1 MKKFLAS
8 ALMLLAAST
17 TTFAQHSVGSFSLQ
31 PKAGISIADMTDTQG
46 TTSRIGFV
54 GGLEG
59 EYQASDIFSLS
70 LGVNYSQEGF
80 KMKNSDNKIKLD
92 YINVPILA
100 NVYLTKGLAVKV
112 GVQPGFNV
120 GNSVTVDGNTMSSS
134 KKDYDGIKSVAL
146 SIPVGLSYEISNV
159 VLDARYNWGVTK
171 AFDGLDSKNSVFQ
184 VTIGYK
190 FQL

>member
-1 MKKFLAS
+1 M
-8 ALMLLAAST
+8 
-17 TTFAQHSVGSFSLQ
+17 
-31 PKAGISIADMTDTQG
+31 
-46 TTSRIGFV
+46 
-54 GGLEG
+54 
-59 EYQASDIFSLS
+59 
-70 LGVNYSQEGF
+70 
-80 KMKNSDNKIKLD
+80 
-92 YINVPILA
+92 A
-100 NVYLTKGLAVKV
+100 NVYLTAGLAVKV

-171 AFDGLDSKNSVFQ
+171 AFHGLDSKNSVFQ

>member
-17 TTFAQHSVGSFSLQ
+17 TTFAQNAVGSFSLQ

-46 TTSRIGFV
+46 TTTRIGFV

>member
-17 TTFAQHSVGSFSLQ
+17 TTFAQNAVGSFSLQ

-100 NVYLTKGLAVKV
+100 NVYLTRGLAVKV

>member
-1 MKKFLAS
+1 
-8 ALMLLAAST
+8 MLLAAST
-17 TTFAQHSVGSFSLQ
+17 TTFAQNAVGSFSLQ

>member
-17 TTFAQHSVGSFSLQ
+17 TTFAQNAVGSFSLQ

-100 NVYLTKGLAVKV
+100 NVYLTNGLAVKV

>member
-17 TTFAQHSVGSFSLQ
+17 TTFAQNAVGSFSLQ

-171 AFDGLDSKNSVFQ
+171 AFDGFDSKNSVFQ

>member
-17 TTFAQHSVGSFSLQ
+17 TTFAQNAVGSFSLQ

-120 GNSVTVDGNTMSSS
+120 GNGVTVDGNTTSSS

>member
-17 TTFAQHSVGSFSLQ
+17 TTFAQNAVGSFSLQ

-80 KMKNSDNKIKLD
+80 KMNYLEMSLWSIIDLEYLIIKMFP
-92 YINVPILA
+92 N
-100 NVYLTKGLAVKV
+100 
-112 GVQPGFNV
+112 
-120 GNSVTVDGNTMSSS
+120 
-134 KKDYDGIKSVAL
+134 L
-146 SIPVGLSYEISNV
+146 SGQKLLS
-159 VLDARYNWGVTK
+159 
-171 AFDGLDSKNSVFQ
+171 
-184 VTIGYK
+184 
-190 FQL
+190 

>member
-8 ALMLLAAST
+8 TLMLVAAST
-17 TTFAQHSVGSFSLQ
+17 TTFAQHAVGSLTVQ
-31 PKAGISIADMTDTQG
+31 PKVGISIADMTKTSG
-46 TTSRIGFV
+46 TTSRVGFV

-59 EYQASDIFSLS
+59 EYQATDLFSLS

-80 KMKNSDNKIKLD
+80 KVKNADSKTKLD

-100 NVYLTKGLAVKV
+100 NVYVVKGLAVKL

-120 GNSVTVDGNTMSSS
+120 GKSVTTNGTTVSSTKKPNDGV
-134 KKDYDGIKSVAL
+134 KAVAL
-146 SIPVGLSYEISNV
+146 SIPVGLSYEIKNV

-171 AFDGLDSKNSVFQ
+171 AFSNSDSKNSVFQ
-184 VTIGYK
+184 VTVGYK

>member
-17 TTFAQHSVGSFSLQ
+17 TTFAQNAVGSFSLQ
-31 PKAGISIADMTDTQG
+31 PKAGISIADMTDTHG

>member
-17 TTFAQHSVGSFSLQ
+17 ATFAQHSVGSFSLQ

-100 NVYLTKGLAVKV
+100 NVYLTKGL
-112 GVQPGFNV
+112 
-120 GNSVTVDGNTMSSS
+120 VDGNTTSSS

>member
-17 TTFAQHSVGSFSLQ
+17 TTFAQNAVGSFSLQ
-31 PKAGISIADMTDTQG
+31 PKAGISIADMTDTKG

>member
-17 TTFAQHSVGSFSLQ
+17 TTFAQNAVGSFSLQ

-80 KMKNSDNKIKLD
+80 KMKNSDDEIKLD
-92 YINVPILA
+92 YIDVPILA

-171 AFDGLDSKNSVFQ
+171 AFDGLDSKHSVFQ

>member
-17 TTFAQHSVGSFSLQ
+17 TTFAQNAVGSFSLQ

-159 VLDARYNWGVTK
+159 VLDARYKWGVTK

>member
-17 TTFAQHSVGSFSLQ
+17 TTFAQNAVGSFSLK

-46 TTSRIGFV
+46 TTSRVGFV

>member
-17 TTFAQHSVGSFSLQ
+17 TTFAQNAVGSFSLQ

-120 GNSVTVDGNTMSSS
+120 GNSVTVDGNSMSSS

>member
-8 ALMLLAAST
+8 SLMLLAAST
-17 TTFAQHSVGSFSLQ
+17 TTFAQNAVGSFSLQ

>member
-8 ALMLLAAST
+8 ALMLLAASI
-17 TTFAQHSVGSFSLQ
+17 TTFAQNAVGSFSLQ

>member
-17 TTFAQHSVGSFSLQ
+17 TTFAQNAVGSFSLQ

-184 VTIGYK
+184 VMIGYK

>member
-17 TTFAQHSVGSFSLQ
+17 TTFAQNAVGSFSLQ
-31 PKAGISIADMTDTQG
+31 PKAGISIADMTDTQS

>member
-17 TTFAQHSVGSFSLQ
+17 TKFAQNAVGSFSLQ

>member
-17 TTFAQHSVGSFSLQ
+17 TTFAQNAVGSFSLQ

-46 TTSRIGFV
+46 TTSRVGFV

>member
-17 TTFAQHSVGSFSLQ
+17 TTFAQNAVGSFSLQ
-31 PKAGISIADMTDTQG
+31 PKVGISIADMTDTQG

>member
-17 TTFAQHSVGSFSLQ
+17 TTFAQNAVGSFSLQ

>member
-17 TTFAQHSVGSFSLQ
+17 TTFAQNAVGSFSLQ

-190 FQL
+190 FQP

>member
-8 ALMLLAAST
+8 ALMLLAVST
-17 TTFAQHSVGSFSLQ
+17 TTFAQNAVGSFSLQ

-120 GNSVTVDGNTMSSS
+120 GNSATVDGNTMSSS

>member
-17 TTFAQHSVGSFSLQ
+17 TTFAQNAVGSFSLQ

-159 VLDARYNWGVTK
+159 VLDARYNWGLTK

>member
-17 TTFAQHSVGSFSLQ
+17 TTFAQNAVGSFSLQ

-171 AFDGLDSKNSVFQ
+171 AFDGLDSKNSIFQ

>member
-17 TTFAQHSVGSFSLQ
+17 TTFAQNAVGSFSLQ

-184 VTIGYK
+184 ITIGYK

>member
-17 TTFAQHSVGSFSLQ
+17 TTFAQNAVGSFSLQ

-171 AFDGLDSKNSVFQ
+171 AFDGLDSMNSVFQ

>member
-17 TTFAQHSVGSFSLQ
+17 MTFAQNAVGSFSLQ

>member
-17 TTFAQHSVGSFSLQ
+17 TTFAQNAVGSFSLQ

-171 AFDGLDSKNSVFQ
+171 AFYGLDSKNSVFQ

>member
-17 TTFAQHSVGSFSLQ
+17 TTFAQNAVGSFSLQ
-31 PKAGISIADMTDTQG
+31 PKAGISIADMTDIQG

-100 NVYLTKGLAVKV
+100 NVYLTKGLAFKV
-112 GVQPGFNV
+112 GVETGFNV
-120 GNSVTVDGNTMSSS
+120 GNSVTVDGNTTSSS

>member
-1 MKKFLAS
+1 MKKFLVS
-8 ALMLLAAST
+8 ALMLFAAST
-17 TTFAQHSVGSFSLQ
+17 ATFAQHAVGSFSLQ
-31 PKAGISIADMTDTQG
+31 PKVGISIADMTDTQG

-59 EYQASDIFSLS
+59 EYQAADIFSLS
-70 LGVNYSQEGF
+70 VGVNYSQEGF
-80 KMKNSDNKIKLD
+80 KMKNSDNKVKLD
-92 YINVPILA
+92 YVNVPILA

-120 GNSVTVDGNTMSSS
+120 GNSVTINGQTESSS

-146 SIPVGLSYEISNV
+146 SIPVGLSYEFSNV

-171 AFDGLDSKNSVFQ
+171 AFDALDSKNSVFQ

>member
-17 TTFAQHSVGSFSLQ
+17 TTFAQNAVGSFSLQ
-31 PKAGISIADMTDTQG
+31 PKAGISIADMTDIQG

-120 GNSVTVDGNTMSSS
+120 DNSVTVDGNTTSSS

>member
-8 ALMLLAAST
+8 ALMLLAVST
-17 TTFAQHSVGSFSLQ
+17 TTFAQNAVGSFSLQ

>member
-17 TTFAQHSVGSFSLQ
+17 TTFAQNAVGSFSLQ

-171 AFDGLDSKNSVFQ
+171 AFDGLDSKNSVVQ

>member
-17 TTFAQHSVGSFSLQ
+17 TTFAQNAVGSFSLQ

-159 VLDARYNWGVTK
+159 VLDARYNWGMTK

>member
-17 TTFAQHSVGSFSLQ
+17 TTFAQNAVGSFSLQ
-31 PKAGISIADMTDTQG
+31 PKAGISIADMTDTHG
-46 TTSRIGFV
+46 TTSRVGFV

>member
-17 TTFAQHSVGSFSLQ
+17 TTFAQNAVGSFSLQ

-112 GVQPGFNV
+112 GAQPGFNV